1 MELKLLYLKHYK
13 LFQKKLRVEK
23 QLGCVFFSPKL
34 HFKFLIAL

>member
-23 QLGCVFFSPKL
+23 QLGCVFFLQNCILS
-34 HFKFLIAL
+34 F